1 MKVAICGAPNSGAEE
16 IYGLFMQNWPMYTHM
31 VSKEFERVKN
41 EDKLSP
47 ETLDTVMNELVDL
60 AMLDTGSVDVV
71 NCNCVLDALARTF
84 LMRGEQETD
93 KDNMIMKHQGL
104 VAASIGFYDI
114 IFLIPM
120 SEQRLKVQTKPMSKE
135 ELMFSVNVNSVLCAL
150 YDMWSEGDSSL
161 FPFKTDRGC
170 PPIIKL
176 GGTPEECATLMKL
189 YINKDGKPY
198 DKNDSLIAPELLRQQ
213 NEIKKFGEYQ
223 MSKRRKK

>member
-41 EDKLSP
+41 EDNLSP

-71 NCNCVLDALARTF
+71 NGNCVLDALARTF

-114 IFLIPM
+114 IFLY
-120 SEQRLKVQTKPMSKE
+120 SDERTTTKSSDKANVQGRANVQCQR
-135 ELMFSVNVNSVLCAL
+135 
-150 YDMWSEGDSSL
+150 
-161 FPFKTDRGC
+161 
-170 PPIIKL
+170 
-176 GGTPEECATLMKL
+176 
-189 YINKDGKPY
+189 
-198 DKNDSLIAPELLRQQ
+198 
-213 NEIKKFGEYQ
+213 KFCS
-223 MSKRRKK
+223 MCFV

>member
-1 MKVAICGAPNSGAEE
+1 MKVAICGAPNSGIEE
-16 IYGLFMQNWPMYTHM
+16 IYGLFMQNWPMYTPM
-31 VSKEFERVKN
+31 ISKEFERIKN
-41 EDKLSP
+41 EDKVSS
-47 ETLDTVMNELVDL
+47 ETLDLVMNELVDL
-60 AMLDTGSVDVV
+60 AMLDTGNVDVV

-93 KDNMIMKHQGL
+93 DDNMIMKHQGL
-104 VAASIGFYDI
+104 FGASIGFYDI
-114 IFLIPM
+114 VFFIPM
-120 SEQRLKVQTKPMSKE
+120 SEQRLKAQTASMTKE

-150 YDMWSEGDSSL
+150 YDMWAEGDSSL

-176 GGTPEECATLMKL
+176 GGTPEECVTLMKL